1 MLASALSVFLG
12 ATAVLASVTKV
23 PNLLN
28 PGGTR
33 GCGTTIS
40 KEEIAAAEKDF
51 ESNKASRPLTEN
63 GIGFVT
69 VPVHFHVISADGTP
83 QGGNLTVD
91 SVLNQMNAL
100 NNGFANSGLS
110 FKLVD
115 VTRTVNAD
123 WFNNASPGTTQQ
135 DDMKKSLRKGGAT
148 DLNLYS
154 VGFNNSHLL
163 GYATFPFDY
172 KENPMDDGV
181 VFLYSSVPGGTAE
194 PYNEGKTV
202 THEVGHWVG
211 LYHTFQGGCEGPGD
225 YVGDTPAEATPA
237 FGCPTGRDTCSSSGV
252 DPIHNYMDYSD
263 DSCMDQFTPGQI
275 QRLLFQFVIYRVLNI
290 GWAGHV

>member
-1 MLASALSVFLG
+1 MLASAISVFLS
-12 ATAVLASVTKV
+12 ATVVLASVTKV
-23 PNLLN
+23 PGLLN
-28 PGGTR
+28 PSGTH

-51 ESNKASRPLTEN
+51 ESNKASQPLTEK

-69 VPVHFHVISADGTP
+69 VPVHFHVISEDGTP

-91 SVLNQMNAL
+91 SIISQMNVLND
-100 NNGFANSGLS
+100 GFAHSGLS
-110 FKLVD
+110 FKLVN

-123 WFNNASPGTTQQ
+123 WFNNASPGMSQQ
-135 DDMKKSLRKGGAT
+135 DDMKEFLRKGGAA

-154 VGFNNSHLL
+154 VGFNNSQLL
-163 GYATFPFDY
+163 GYATFPIDY
-172 KENPMDDGV
+172 STSPKDDGV
-181 VFLYSSVPGGTAE
+181 VFRYSSVPGGTAE

-225 YVGDTPAEATPA
+225 HVGDTPAEASPA

-252 DPIHNYMDYSD
+252 DPIQNYMDYSN
-263 DSCMDQFTPGQI
+263 DSCMNQFTRGQI
-275 QRLLFQFVIYRVLNI
+275 RRLLFQFVIYRLLNI
-290 GWAGHV
+290 G

>member
-1 MLASALSVFLG
+1 MLASALSVFLS

-23 PNLLN
+23 PGLSSS
-28 PGGTR
+28 TR

-51 ESNKASRPLTEN
+51 ESKKAFQPLAEN
-63 GIGFVT
+63 GIGCVT
-69 VPVHFHVISADGTP
+69 VPVHFHVISEDGTP

-91 SVLNQMNAL
+91 SIIDQVNVLND
-100 NNGFANSGLS
+100 GFAHSGLS

-115 VTRTVNAD
+115 ITRTVNAD
-123 WFNNASPGTTQQ
+123 WFNNVDLHTTQETL
-135 DDMKKSLRKGGAT
+135 MKRSLRKGGAA
-148 DLNLYS
+148 DLNIYS
-154 VGFNNSHLL
+154 VGFTDSPVL
-163 GYATFPFDY
+163 GYTTFPFSY
-172 KENPMDDGV
+172 STNPKDDGV

-211 LYHTFQGGCEGPGD
+211 LYHTFQGGCGGSGD
-225 YVGDTPAEATPA
+225 HVGDTPAEADPA
-237 FGCPTGRDTCSSSGV
+237 SGCPIGSDTCSSSGI

-263 DSCMDQFTPGQI
+263 DSCMNQFTPGQI
-275 QRLLFQFVIYRVLNI
+275 RRLLSQFVIYRS
-290 GWAGHV
+290 